1 MQPAR
6 PLNRAIAM
14 CPVSNITLTRTF
26 NTPPPSSAHAPCQ
39 VPDGICRPQRRRVPV
54 PEAPLPVAP
63 DTVEGQLREP
73 LLAPVSSSE
82 PLPASTP
89 PASASS

>member
-1 MQPAR
+1 MRSGNEAVLPSQSATSHKN
-6 PLNRAIAM
+6 L
-14 CPVSNITLTRTF
+14 
-26 NTPPPSSAHAPCQ
+26 PPEPRVPRQ

-73 LLAPVSSSE
+73 LLAPDPD